1 MVNFKKLFFFQKVS
15 RRKRQSRSSSQNS
28 SGGTTPITSTPVT
41 SEKKK
46 RHPLRG
52 TGGSLDGG
60 ARVPLDDRTEA
71 PLSGGEN
78 CDNCCKEDDGAARNS
93 DTINCYSRLVTNNA
107 QTRSLQ
113 EKSVLVN
120 GTQPSCLEG
129 ENIKESKDG
138 GRENDCPEVETKVVL
153 RQNVSS
159 TKNSEKRVSFTDT
172 TEAETDNKTM
182 HK

>member
-1 MVNFKKLFFFQKVS
+1 MVNFKKVFFFQKVS

-28 SGGTTPITSTPVT
+28 SGGTTPITSTPVA
-41 SEKKK
+41 SEKKE
-46 RHPLRG
+46 RQPLRG
-52 TGGSLDGG
+52 TGGSLDRG
-60 ARVPLDDRTEA
+60 ASVPLDDRTEA

-78 CDNCCKEDDGAARNS
+78 CDNCCKEDGSAARNS
-93 DTINCYSRLVTNNA
+93 DTTNCCSRLVINNM
-107 QTRSLQ
+107 QTQSLR

-120 GTQPSCLEG
+120 GTQPSCLGG

-138 GRENDCPEVETKVVL
+138 GQENDCHGVETKVVL

-172 TEAETDNKTM
+172 TEAETDNKIM